1 LLQRKKS
8 NSKAIFRTENDE
20 NQQKSQSKTPKL
32 ECATVSINRKK
43 QLLSFR
49 LNINRSHLIREQ
61 LPTAK
66 MTTIINHHNT
76 PVLGELRSR
85 KGGEQAPLLLI
96 TFV

>member
-1 LLQRKKS
+1 PL
-8 NSKAIFRTENDE
+8 
-20 NQQKSQSKTPKL
+20 
-32 ECATVSINRKK
+32 INRKK

-76 PVLGELRSR
+76 PVLGELPF
-85 KGGEQAPLLLI
+85 KLGGDKNCGV
-96 TFV
+96 T